1 MLMDDAEVE
10 VPIFWPPGANS
21 WPLGKDLDAGKGW
34 RHKKRVSEDE
44 MVWWHHQFNLTWVW
58 ASSRRWLGTRRPNM
72 LQSMGSQRCG
82 HDLLTE
88 QQQHGWEYCYR
99 GLGIYLRV
107 STSLVEKNMRIDT
120 LKKTKIVFPYG
131 GHTSSGVAQL
141 SAKRYFM
148 VSDFTG

>member
-1 MLMDDAEVE
+1 MMLKLKFQYFGHLVQTADSLEKILM
-10 VPIFWPPGANS
+10 
-21 WPLGKDLDAGKGW
+21 LGKIEGI
-34 RHKKRVSEDE
+34 KKRVSEDE

-58 ASSRRWLGTRRPNM
+58 ASSRRWWGTRRPSM
-72 LQSMGSQRCG
+72 LQSTGSKRVG
-82 HDLLTE
+82 HDLLTK

-120 LKKTKIVFPYG
+120 LKKTKIVFPYS
-131 GHTSSGVAQL
+131 GHTSSEAAQL

-148 VSDFTG
+148 VSDLTG